1 VSIIKLLNEKEAA
14 ARRNM
19 RCGAII
25 SPGAI
30 GDCILMLPL
39 AAAIK
44 DSLALGR
51 MDFIGNAEY
60 TEFYPGRTCIDTV
73 RSIESIPMHRL
84 FESSQQFDVDDP
96 DELVNAFEP
105 YQYIISFMGWREGDF
120 HANLLYTVN
129 CSHCGDVIML
139 PFGPGEND
147 SKHTGLSYIDNFFR
161 ENTDFKQ
168 STKFDINDTLIS
180 PSDSDRENGAKMLKS
195 EGIEVGEKLIV
206 ICPGA
211 GGVQECWP
219 MENFLKT
226 AETLGEKGIRI
237 LFLLGPAETERF
249 DATVIKS
256 MEDVGKVFS
265 NCSLTQV
272 VQTIACAVLFLG
284 NDSGITH
291 IAGAM
296 GIKTFALFGVTN
308 PVFYQP
314 MGPSVKILDLAET
327 ASSENEISSTVTGTF
342 IAFDP
347 AFSTA
352 TFTAAPPKSW
362 IATTKRINT
371 ITITT
376 ITLGNAFFFIVL
388 SFQIRFTGF

>member
-1 VSIIKLLNEKEAA
+1 VSIIRLLDEKEAA
-14 ARRNM
+14 ARRDM

-51 MDFIGNAEY
+51 MDLIGNSEY
-60 TEFYPGRTCIDTV
+60 IEFYPNRTCVDAV

-84 FESSQQFDVDDP
+84 FEASQQFDVDDP

-105 YQYIISFMGWREGDF
+105 YQCIVSFMGQADGDF
-120 HANLLYTVN
+120 HANLLYAVN
-129 CSHCGDVIML
+129 CSHCGEVIML
-139 PFGPGEND
+139 PFGPGENG
-147 SKHTGLSYIDNFFR
+147 SKHTGLSYIDNFFI
-161 ENTDFKQ
+161 ENADLKQ
-168 STKFDINDTLIS
+168 TGKFDINDTLIT
-180 PSDSDRENGAKMLKS
+180 PLDSDRENGKKMLKA
-195 EGIEVGEKLIV
+195 EGVEAREKLIV

-211 GGVQECWP
+211 GGVQKCWP
-219 MENFLKT
+219 MDNFLKA
-226 AETLGEKGIRI
+226 AEILGEKGVRI

-249 DATVIKS
+249 DADIIKS
-256 MEDVGKVFS
+256 MKDVGKVFS

-272 VQTIACAVLFLG
+272 VQIIACVDLFLG

-296 GIKTFALFGVTN
+296 GVRTFALFGATN
-308 PVFYQP
+308 PVFYRP

-327 ASSENEISSTVTGTF
+327 TDNVSQTLSQF
-342 IAFDP
+342 I
-347 AFSTA
+347 
-352 TFTAAPPKSW
+352 
-362 IATTKRINT
+362 
-371 ITITT
+371 
-376 ITLGNAFFFIVL
+376 
-388 SFQIRFTGF
+388 